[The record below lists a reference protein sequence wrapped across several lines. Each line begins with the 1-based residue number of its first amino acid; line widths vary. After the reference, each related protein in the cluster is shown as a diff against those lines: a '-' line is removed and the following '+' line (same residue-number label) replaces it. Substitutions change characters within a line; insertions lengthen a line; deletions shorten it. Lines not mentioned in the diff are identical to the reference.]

1 MRVTVP
7 VTAAPGLLIAIHGH
21 AAQRYF
27 DIDRGFDEGEGERDV
42 ERFFRDRGRFHDAI
56 LDVHPGQL
64 VVQRDRRRDGGEA
77 LERALDYEAHANP
90 RQALAATAHELGLC
104 ELE

>member
-7 VTAAPGLLIAIHGH
+7 VTAASGLLIAIHDH

-42 ERFFRDRGRFHDAI
+42 QCFLRDGGRFHDAI

-64 VVQRDRRRDGGEA
+64 VVQRDRRRDSGEA
-77 LERALDYEAHANP
+77 LERALDHEAHADP
-90 RQALAATAHELGLC
+90 GQALAATANELGL
-104 ELE
+104 